1 MIIPYGQPLPQP
13 SPVAARRPRTFVVPP
28 LPEYAA
34 ILQSPIFTPDRKP
47 GEDAGAAPG
56 ASVLDSYTALGVATG
71 RGFAT
76 AVIKGPGDAA
86 KTVRRGDTVE
96 GWTLV
101 GLDSAKLTFERGGAR
116 RTLTIGAASAPAGEG
131 RAEP

>member
-1 MIIPYGQPLPQP
+1 MPYGRPLPEP
-13 SPVAARRPRTFVVPP
+13 SPVAARRPRILAVAP

-56 ASVLDSYTALGVATG
+56 ASVLDGYTALGIATG

-86 KTVRRGDTVE
+86 KTVRRGEAVE

-101 GLDSAKLTFERGGAR
+101 GLDSSKLTFERAGAR
-116 RTLTIGAASAPAGEG
+116 RTLPIGAAKAAAITQ
-131 RAEP
+131 AEADE